1 MVKLSEQEL
10 VRREKLDGLRKL
22 GINPYPASQF
32 PVNFYAK
39 NLTNFDFSNLDIA
52 KLSYIA
58 LIAVVMFL
66 KLNLTIEKRLNN
78 FSNKQALN
86 KISLKID
93 AEKKIK
99 VVSKNMQGNPSRYQM
114 IIKLNI
120 DVIDNQNKKINKN
133 ITQDFSYNTN
143 SNKFA
148 LSQYEK
154 EIEEML
160 INKIIDELIKDLSK
174 L

>member
-1 MVKLSEQEL
+1 MLTSCGYRAL
-10 VRREKLDGLRKL
+10 YS
-22 GINPYPASQF
+22 N
-32 PVNFYAK
+32 K
-39 NLTNFDFSNLDIA
+39 NLNLNII
-52 KLSYIA
+52 KIEK
-58 LIAVVMFL
+58 IKKN

-93 AEKKIK
+93 AEKEIK

-120 DVIDNQNKKINKN
+120 DIIDDQNKKINKN

-143 SNKFA
+143 SNRFT
-148 LSQYEK
+148 LSQYEI
-154 EIEEML
+154 EIEEVL
-160 INKIIDELIKDLSK
+160 INKIIDELIKNLSK

>member
-1 MVKLSEQEL
+1 MLTSCGYKALYS
-10 VRREKLDGLRKL
+10 
-22 GINPYPASQF
+22 N
-32 PVNFYAK
+32 K
-39 NLTNFDFSNLDIA
+39 NLNLNII
-52 KLSYIA
+52 KIEK
-58 LIAVVMFL
+58 IKKN

-93 AEKKIK
+93 AEKEIK

-120 DVIDNQNKKINKN
+120 NIIDNQNKKIDKN

-143 SNKFA
+143 SNRFT
-148 LSQYEK
+148 LSQYEI
-154 EIEEML
+154 EIEEVL

>member
-1 MVKLSEQEL
+1 MLTSCGYKALYS
-10 VRREKLDGLRKL
+10 
-22 GINPYPASQF
+22 N
-32 PVNFYAK
+32 K
-39 NLTNFDFSNLDIA
+39 NLNLNII
-52 KLSYIA
+52 KIEK
-58 LIAVVMFL
+58 IKKN
-66 KLNLTIEKRLNN
+66 KLNLIIEKRLNN
-78 FSNKQALN
+78 FSNNQALN
-86 KISLKID
+86 KISLEID
-93 AEKKIK
+93 TEKQIK
-99 VVSKNMQGNPSRYQM
+99 TVSKNMQGDPSRYQM

-120 DVIDNQNKKINKN
+120 NIIDDQNKKINKN

-143 SNKFA
+143 SNRFA

>member
-1 MVKLSEQEL
+1 MLTSCGYKALYS
-10 VRREKLDGLRKL
+10 
-22 GINPYPASQF
+22 N
-32 PVNFYAK
+32 K
-39 NLTNFDFSNLDIA
+39 NLNLNII
-52 KLSYIA
+52 KIEK
-58 LIAVVMFL
+58 IKKN

-99 VVSKNMQGNPSRYQM
+99 VISKDMQGDPSRYQM

-143 SNKFA
+143 SNRFT
-148 LSQYEK
+148 LSQYEI
-154 EIEEML
+154 EIEEVL

>member
-1 MVKLSEQEL
+1 MLTNCGYRALHS
-10 VRREKLDGLRKL
+10 
-22 GINPYPASQF
+22 N
-32 PVNFYAK
+32 K
-39 NLTNFDFSNLDIA
+39 NLNLDII
-52 KLSYIA
+52 KIEK
-58 LIAVVMFL
+58 IKKN
-66 KLNLTIEKRLNN
+66 KLNLTIEKKLNN

-86 KISLKID
+86 KISLEID
-93 AEKKIK
+93 AEKQIK

-120 DVIDNQNKKINKN
+120 NIIDNQNKKINKN
-133 ITQDFSYNTN
+133 ITQQFSYNTN

-154 EIEEML
+154 EIEEIL

>member
-1 MVKLSEQEL
+1 MLTSCGYKALYS
-10 VRREKLDGLRKL
+10 
-22 GINPYPASQF
+22 N
-32 PVNFYAK
+32 K
-39 NLTNFDFSNLDIA
+39 NLNLNII
-52 KLSYIA
+52 KIEK
-58 LIAVVMFL
+58 IEKN

-93 AEKKIK
+93 AEKEIK

-120 DVIDNQNKKINKN
+120 NIIDDQNKKINRN
-133 ITQDFSYNTN
+133 ITQRFSYNSN
-143 SNKFA
+143 SNRFT

-154 EIEEML
+154 EIEEVL

>member
-1 MVKLSEQEL
+1 MKKITLTLILFLMLTSCGY
-10 VRREKLDGLRKL
+10 KA
-22 GINPYPASQF
+22 IYSN
-32 PVNFYAK
+32 K
-39 NLTNFDFSNLDIA
+39 NLNLNII
-52 KLSYIA
+52 KIEK
-58 LIAVVMFL
+58 IKKN

-93 AEKKIK
+93 AEKEIK

-143 SNKFA
+143 SNRFT
-148 LSQYEK
+148 LSQYEI
-154 EIEEML
+154 EIEEVL

>member
-1 MVKLSEQEL
+1 MKKITLTLILFLMLTSCGYKAL
-10 VRREKLDGLRKL
+10 YS
-22 GINPYPASQF
+22 N
-32 PVNFYAK
+32 K
-39 NLTNFDFSNLDIA
+39 NLDLNIIKIEKIKKN
-52 KLSYIA
+52 
-58 LIAVVMFL
+58 
-66 KLNLTIEKRLNN
+66 KLNFTIEKRLNN

-93 AEKKIK
+93 AEKEIK

-120 DVIDNQNKKINKN
+120 DIIDDQNKKINKN

-143 SNKFA
+143 SNRFT
-148 LSQYEK
+148 LSQYEI
-154 EIEEML
+154 EIEEVL

>member
-1 MVKLSEQEL
+1 MKKITLTLILFLMLTSCGYKAL
-10 VRREKLDGLRKL
+10 YS
-22 GINPYPASQF
+22 N
-32 PVNFYAK
+32 K
-39 NLTNFDFSNLDIA
+39 NLNLNII
-52 KLSYIA
+52 KIEK
-58 LIAVVMFL
+58 IKKN

-143 SNKFA
+143 SNRFT
-148 LSQYEK
+148 LSQYEI
-154 EIEEML
+154 EIEEVL

>member
-1 MVKLSEQEL
+1 MKKITLTLILFLMLTSCGYKAL
-10 VRREKLDGLRKL
+10 YS
-22 GINPYPASQF
+22 N
-32 PVNFYAK
+32 K
-39 NLTNFDFSNLDIA
+39 NLNLNII
-52 KLSYIA
+52 KIEK
-58 LIAVVMFL
+58 IKKN

-93 AEKKIK
+93 AEKEIK

-120 DVIDNQNKKINKN
+120 DVIDNQNKKINKS

-143 SNKFA
+143 SNRFT
-148 LSQYEK
+148 LSQYEI
-154 EIEEML
+154 EIEEVL

>member
-1 MVKLSEQEL
+1 MKKITLTLILFLMLTSCGYKAL
-10 VRREKLDGLRKL
+10 YS
-22 GINPYPASQF
+22 N
-32 PVNFYAK
+32 K
-39 NLTNFDFSNLDIA
+39 NLDLNIIKIEKIKKN
-52 KLSYIA
+52 
-58 LIAVVMFL
+58 

-93 AEKKIK
+93 AEKEIK

-120 DVIDNQNKKINKN
+120 DVIDNQNKKINKS

-143 SNKFA
+143 SNRFT
-148 LSQYEK
+148 LSQYEI
-154 EIEEML
+154 EIEEVL

>member
-1 MVKLSEQEL
+1 MLTSCGYKALYS
-10 VRREKLDGLRKL
+10 
-22 GINPYPASQF
+22 N
-32 PVNFYAK
+32 K
-39 NLTNFDFSNLDIA
+39 NLDLNIIKIEKIKKN
-52 KLSYIA
+52 
-58 LIAVVMFL
+58 

-93 AEKKIK
+93 AEKEIK

-120 DVIDNQNKKINKN
+120 DIIDDQNKKINKN

-143 SNKFA
+143 SNRFT
-148 LSQYEK
+148 LSQYEI
-154 EIEEML
+154 EIEEVL

>member
-1 MVKLSEQEL
+1 MLTSCGYKALYS
-10 VRREKLDGLRKL
+10 
-22 GINPYPASQF
+22 N
-32 PVNFYAK
+32 K
-39 NLTNFDFSNLDIA
+39 NLNLNII
-52 KLSYIA
+52 KIEK
-58 LIAVVMFL
+58 IKKN

-93 AEKKIK
+93 AEKEIK

-143 SNKFA
+143 SNRFT
-148 LSQYEK
+148 LSQYEI
-154 EIEEML
+154 EIEEVL

>member
-1 MVKLSEQEL
+1 MKKITLTLILFLMLTSCGYKAL
-10 VRREKLDGLRKL
+10 YS
-22 GINPYPASQF
+22 N
-32 PVNFYAK
+32 K
-39 NLTNFDFSNLDIA
+39 NLNLNII
-52 KLSYIA
+52 KIEK
-58 LIAVVMFL
+58 IKKN

-120 DVIDNQNKKINKN
+120 DIIDNQNKKINKN

-143 SNKFA
+143 SNRFT
-148 LSQYEK
+148 LSQYE
-154 EIEEML
+154 IEVEEVL

>member
-1 MVKLSEQEL
+1 MLTSCGYKALYS
-10 VRREKLDGLRKL
+10 
-22 GINPYPASQF
+22 N
-32 PVNFYAK
+32 K
-39 NLTNFDFSNLDIA
+39 NLNLNII
-52 KLSYIA
+52 KIEK
-58 LIAVVMFL
+58 IKKN

-93 AEKKIK
+93 AEKEIK

-120 DVIDNQNKKINKN
+120 DIIDDQNKKINKN

-143 SNKFA
+143 SNRFT
-148 LSQYEK
+148 LSQYEI
-154 EIEEML
+154 EIEEVL
-160 INKIIDELIKDLSK
+160 INKIIDELIKNLSK

>member
-1 MVKLSEQEL
+1 MKKITLTLILFLMLTSCGYKAL
-10 VRREKLDGLRKL
+10 YS
-22 GINPYPASQF
+22 N
-32 PVNFYAK
+32 K
-39 NLTNFDFSNLDIA
+39 NLNLNII
-52 KLSYIA
+52 KIEK
-58 LIAVVMFL
+58 IKKN

-93 AEKKIK
+93 AEKEIK

-120 DVIDNQNKKINKN
+120 NIIDDQNKKINKN

-143 SNKFA
+143 SNRFT
-148 LSQYEK
+148 LSQYEI
-154 EIEEML
+154 EIEEVL

>member
-1 MVKLSEQEL
+1 MKKITLTLILFLMLTSCGYKAL
-10 VRREKLDGLRKL
+10 YS
-22 GINPYPASQF
+22 N
-32 PVNFYAK
+32 K
-39 NLTNFDFSNLDIA
+39 NLNLNII
-52 KLSYIA
+52 KIEK
-58 LIAVVMFL
+58 IKKN

-93 AEKKIK
+93 AEKEIK

-120 DVIDNQNKKINKN
+120 DIIDDQNKKINKN

-143 SNKFA
+143 SNRFT
-148 LSQYEK
+148 LSQYEI
-154 EIEEML
+154 EIEEVL

>member
-1 MVKLSEQEL
+1 MLTSCGYKALYS
-10 VRREKLDGLRKL
+10 
-22 GINPYPASQF
+22 N
-32 PVNFYAK
+32 K
-39 NLTNFDFSNLDIA
+39 NLDLNIIKIEKIKKN
-52 KLSYIA
+52 
-58 LIAVVMFL
+58 

-93 AEKKIK
+93 AEKEIK

-120 DVIDNQNKKINKN
+120 DVIDNQNKKINKS

-143 SNKFA
+143 SNRFT

-154 EIEEML
+154 EIEEVL

>member
-1 MVKLSEQEL
+1 MLSSCGY
-10 VRREKLDGLRKL
+10 KA
-22 GINPYPASQF
+22 IYSN
-32 PVNFYAK
+32 K
-39 NLTNFDFSNLDIA
+39 NLNLNII
-52 KLSYIA
+52 KIEK
-58 LIAVVMFL
+58 IKKN

-93 AEKKIK
+93 AEKEIK

-120 DVIDNQNKKINKN
+120 DVIDDQNKKINKN

-143 SNKFA
+143 SNRFT
-148 LSQYEK
+148 LSQYEI
-154 EIEEML
+154 EIEEVL
-160 INKIIDELIKDLSK
+160 INKIIDELIQDLSK

>member
-1 MVKLSEQEL
+1 MKKITLTLILFLMLTSCGY
-10 VRREKLDGLRKL
+10 KA
-22 GINPYPASQF
+22 IYSN
-32 PVNFYAK
+32 K
-39 NLTNFDFSNLDIA
+39 NLNLNII
-52 KLSYIA
+52 KIEK
-58 LIAVVMFL
+58 IKKN

-93 AEKKIK
+93 AEKEIK

-120 DVIDNQNKKINKN
+120 EVIDNQNKKINKN

-143 SNKFA
+143 SNRFT
-148 LSQYEK
+148 LSQYEI
-154 EIEEML
+154 EIEEVL

>member
-1 MVKLSEQEL
+1 MKKITLTLILFLMLTSCGYKAL
-10 VRREKLDGLRKL
+10 YS
-22 GINPYPASQF
+22 N
-32 PVNFYAK
+32 K
-39 NLTNFDFSNLDIA
+39 NLNLNII
-52 KLSYIA
+52 KIEK
-58 LIAVVMFL
+58 IKKN

-93 AEKKIK
+93 AEKEIK

-120 DVIDNQNKKINKN
+120 DIIDNQNKKINKN

-143 SNKFA
+143 SNRFT
-148 LSQYEK
+148 LSQYEI
-154 EIEEML
+154 EIEEVL

>member
-1 MVKLSEQEL
+1 MLSSCGY
-10 VRREKLDGLRKL
+10 KA
-22 GINPYPASQF
+22 IYSN
-32 PVNFYAK
+32 K
-39 NLTNFDFSNLDIA
+39 NLNLNIT
-52 KLSYIA
+52 KIEK
-58 LIAVVMFL
+58 IKKN

-78 FSNKQALN
+78 FSNNQALN

-99 VVSKNMQGNPSRYQM
+99 VISKDMQGDPSRYQM
-114 IIKLNI
+114 IVKLSIIII
-120 DVIDNQNKKINKN
+120 DDQNKKINKN
-133 ITQDFSYNTN
+133 ITKRFIYNTN
-143 SNKFA
+143 SNRFA

-154 EIEEML
+154 EIEEIL

>member
-1 MVKLSEQEL
+1 ML
-10 VRREKLDGLRKL
+10 
-22 GINPYPASQF
+22 ASCGYKAIYS
-32 PVNFYAK
+32 NK
-39 NLTNFDFSNLDIA
+39 NLNLNIT
-52 KLSYIA
+52 KIEK
-58 LIAVVMFL
+58 IKKN

-93 AEKKIK
+93 AEKEIK

-120 DVIDNQNKKINKN
+120 DIIDDQNKKINKN

-143 SNKFA
+143 SNRFT
-148 LSQYEK
+148 LSQYEI
-154 EIEEML
+154 EIEEVL

>member
-1 MVKLSEQEL
+1 MKKITFTLILFLMLTSCGYKAL
-10 VRREKLDGLRKL
+10 YS
-22 GINPYPASQF
+22 N
-32 PVNFYAK
+32 K
-39 NLTNFDFSNLDIA
+39 NLNLNII
-52 KLSYIA
+52 KIEK
-58 LIAVVMFL
+58 IKKN

-93 AEKKIK
+93 AEKEIK

-120 DVIDNQNKKINKN
+120 DIIDDQNKKINKN

-143 SNKFA
+143 SNRFT
-148 LSQYEK
+148 LSQYEI
-154 EIEEML
+154 EIEEVL

>member
-1 MVKLSEQEL
+1 MKKITLTLILFLMLTSCGYKAL
-10 VRREKLDGLRKL
+10 YS
-22 GINPYPASQF
+22 N
-32 PVNFYAK
+32 K
-39 NLTNFDFSNLDIA
+39 NLNLNII
-52 KLSYIA
+52 KIEK
-58 LIAVVMFL
+58 IKKN
-66 KLNLTIEKRLNN
+66 KLNLIIEKRLNN

-93 AEKKIK
+93 AEKEIK

-120 DVIDNQNKKINKN
+120 DVIDDQNKKINKN

-143 SNKFA
+143 SNRFT
-148 LSQYEK
+148 LSQYEI
-154 EIEEML
+154 EIEEVL